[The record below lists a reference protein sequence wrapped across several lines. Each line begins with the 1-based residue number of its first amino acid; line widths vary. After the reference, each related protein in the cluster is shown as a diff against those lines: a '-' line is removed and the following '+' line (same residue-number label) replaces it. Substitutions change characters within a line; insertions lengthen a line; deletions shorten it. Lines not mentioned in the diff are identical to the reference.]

1 MSEHPGWTAPGSP
14 GGQLPQEP
22 PAPAPAAP
30 PQQGGWGQV
39 PHPGGGS
46 WAARAPRPG
55 IIPLRPLSLGEL
67 WDGAF
72 RAVRTNPGPLLGSA
86 AVVVVITTTISSLVQ
101 VFSLSGFESSLTALE
116 DDPTASPD
124 QVLSSLGAGL
134 PGLLGG
140 SLLSAVLTL
149 VAVAALTGVVTTS
162 VSTAVLGRRT
172 PGRELWA
179 RVRGRLG
186 PLVGVSLLA
195 SLIPSLAA
203 ALLFVP
209 GAAVVVGGAV
219 NGSDGALLGGGALLL
234 LGALAALVVGLFLTV
249 RLFMAP
255 AVLVLEGQGVG
266 ASLKRAWAL
275 SKRGFWRLLGIYLL
289 TAVCIGVVAAVV
301 ATPFSFAGSA
311 VGFAVGVDSPMYL
324 PVTLVL
330 SGIGTVLA
338 STVLYPLQA
347 AVVALQYV
355 DQRMRLEGL
364 DVDLARAAA
373 R

>member
-14 GGQLPQEP
+14 GGQPPEPAQGPQP
-22 PAPAPAAP
+22 PAPA
-30 PQQGGWGQV
+30 QSGWGQA

-72 RAVRTNPGPLLGSA
+72 RAVRTNPGPLLGTA
-86 AVVVVITTTISSLVQ
+86 AVVVVITTVISSLVQ
-101 VFSLSGFESSLTALE
+101 VVALDGFEASLTELE
-116 DDPTASPD
+116 SDPTATPD
-124 QVLSSLGAGL
+124 QVFGSLSAGL

-179 RVRGRLG
+179 KVRGRLG

-203 ALLFVP
+203 FLLFVP
-209 GAAVVVGGAV
+209 GAALLVGGAV
-219 NGSDGALLGGGALLL
+219 NGSDGALVGGGALLL
-234 LGALAALVVGLFLTV
+234 LGALAAVVVGLFLTV

-275 SKRGFWRLLGIYLL
+275 SRRGFWRLLGIYLL
-289 TAVCIGVVAAVV
+289 TALCIGIVAAVV
-301 ATPFSFAGSA
+301 ATPFSFAGGA
-311 VGFAVGVDSPMYL
+311 IGVAVGVDSPMYL